1 MVYSQRLWAQDVYQ
15 LPPDSCVGWPAVNC
29 VSDSP
34 LLLLIVSI
42 SVPAEKWGCCGQTQ
56 AIDLSGLSLTCLQL
70 DEEGMGG
77 KKKKKRRAGWSLHD
91 TPRLSVCHLEGVTG
105 GVRGSYCS
113 FRLLLC
119 IFFFNYSITVVCASQ
134 QQQQFFFS
142 FLVFSKDTG
151 SSGLFVDSGRRL
163 GSILVVDCIMVLC
176 LCWYSA
182 PPCSGRG
189 VNTKSGSVVDV
200 PLGYRAARLVLV
212 TSA

>member
-1 MVYSQRLWAQDVYQ
+1 MFGGVIAPS
-15 LPPDSCVGWPAVNC
+15 
-29 VSDSP
+29 
-34 LLLLIVSI
+34 
-42 SVPAEKWGCCGQTQ
+42 GCCF
-56 AIDLSGLSLTCLQL
+56 
-70 DEEGMGG
+70 
-77 KKKKKRRAGWSLHD
+77 
-91 TPRLSVCHLEGVTG
+91 V
-105 GVRGSYCS
+105 
-113 FRLLLC
+113 
-119 IFFFNYSITVVCASQ
+119 FFFNYSITVVCASQ

-151 SSGLFVDSGRRL
+151 SSGLFVDSGGRL
-163 GSILVVDCIMVLC
+163 GRSILVVDCIMVLC